1 MYIKKKLIANFE
13 IFETN
18 KYIYRNVYQ
27 YAVDYKSMEIYGKS
41 DSKGKTQVFISYQET
56 KI

>member
-27 YAVDYKSMEIYGKS
+27 YAVEYKSMEIYGKS
-41 DSKGKTQVFISYQET
+41 DSKGKT
-56 KI
+56 

>member
-18 KYIYRNVYQ
+18 KYIYRMFI
-27 YAVDYKSMEIYGKS
+27 SMLLTIRAWKYMVKVIV
-41 DSKGKTQVFISYQET
+41 KGKPRFS
-56 KI
+56 